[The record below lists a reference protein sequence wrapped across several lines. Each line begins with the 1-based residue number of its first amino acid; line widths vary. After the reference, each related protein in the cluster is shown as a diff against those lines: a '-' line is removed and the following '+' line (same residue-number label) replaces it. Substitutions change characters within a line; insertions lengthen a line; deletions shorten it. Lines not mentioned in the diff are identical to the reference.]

1 MKITLV
7 TPSYRQAEF
16 IEGTIRSVLA
26 QEDAEL
32 DWWIVDAL
40 SDDGTGEILDRYE
53 GTAGLTIVRER
64 DEGQGDAIA
73 KGFRLGSGEVLG
85 WLNSDDGL
93 LPGALAVVRE
103 AFAANPAAV
112 AVCGAGWKVDAEG
125 RRTKRVAAR
134 EFDPKL
140 IRSAL
145 TYLQPAMFFR
155 RKAYEAVGGLDTSLE
170 YAMDWD
176 LLMKL
181 AERGPVVAVDQE
193 LAELRCYPATKS
205 EAGGW
210 DRLREIAEVGRRAN
224 GVTDRN
230 WVAYRLRRM
239 AAGSALAQ
247 RAVDFLLSRLYADRT
262 VMVTGWVDENLKRG
276 MKNEK

>member
-1 MKITLV
+1 MMMLPTMTLV
-7 TPSYRQAEF
+7 TPSYRQAGFVEA
-16 IEGTIRSVLA
+16 TIGSVLA
-26 QEDAEL
+26 QDYAGL

-53 GTAGLTIVRER
+53 GTPGLTILREK

-73 KGFRLGSGEVLG
+73 KGFRLGTGEVLG
-85 WLNSDDGL
+85 WLNSDDVL
-93 LPGALAVVRE
+93 LPGALGVVGA
-103 AFAANPAAV
+103 AFAANPDAV

-134 EFDPKL
+134 EFDPRL
-140 IRSAL
+140 IRTAL

-155 RKAYEAVGGLDTSLE
+155 RDAYEAVGGLDVSLE

-176 LLMKL
+176 LLMRL
-181 AERGPVVAVDQE
+181 AERGRVVTVDEE

-210 DRLREIAEVGRRAN
+210 ERLREIAEVGRRAN
-224 GVTDRN
+224 GAWDRN
-230 WVAYRLRRM
+230 WVAYRLRRTV
-239 AAGSALAQ
+239 AGNALAR
-247 RAVDFLLSRLYADRT
+247 RAVDFALARIYANRT
-262 VMVTGWVDENLKRG
+262 VMVTGWPGGAAHL
-276 MKNEK
+276 